1 MRKLLSAVDASSRV
15 LAAIAGSCA
24 LLMMFCQ
31 VFSVVARYVFS
42 YGIIS
47 VQEAVIYGH
56 STLFLFGSAYL
67 LQINAHVRVD
77 IFYGMMSPALRK
89 RVNMSAMLLFVLPV
103 CSVIA
108 WTSWTYVSR
117 AWGTLEGSP
126 QSGGIPAIFLLKTGI
141 LVFSISIILQALAIS
156 IRLFNG
162 EADELW
168 IDHAEDAG

>member
-1 MRKLLSAVDASSRV
+1 MNKLLTAIDTLSRT
-15 LAAIAGSCA
+15 LATLAGGCA
-24 LLMMFCQ
+24 LVMMFCQ

-67 LQINAHVRVD
+67 LQKNAHVRVD
-77 IFYGMMSPALRK
+77 IFYGMLSPERRRL
-89 RVNMSAMLLFVLPV
+89 VDLIAMLFFVLPV

-108 WTSWTYVSR
+108 WMSWTYVARS
-117 AWGTLEGSP
+117 WGTYEGSP

-141 LVFSISIILQALAIS
+141 LIFSISIALQAFAIS
-156 IRLFNG
+156 CRLFKRDS
-162 EADELW
+162 DEDWQPDL
-168 IDHAEDAG
+168 AEPE